1 MSAAAPSQ
9 TVFSIGYDFH
19 VGAGNNGNVYG
30 ITNYKEATRNQSF
43 TYDALNRL
51 ASAQNAGTNCAA
63 TTANGKTEYWGNNY
77 GYDAWGNLLN
87 KTVTKCGAENLS
99 ITALANNQ
107 LSGYTYDPAGNMT
120 ADPTD
125 GVALVY
131 DAESRIATSTKNG
144 TTATYTYSADGQ

>member
-1 MSAAAPSQ
+1 MR
-9 TVFSIGYDFH
+9 
-19 VGAGNNGNVYG
+19 
-30 ITNYKEATRNQSF
+30 E
-43 TYDALNRL
+43 
-51 ASAQNAGTNCAA
+51 
-63 TTANGKTEYWGNNY
+63 TTALRPLSTADRVLGNNY

-125 GVALVY
+125 GVTLVY
-131 DAESRIATSTKNG
+131 DAESRIATATKNG
-144 TTATYTYSADGQ
+144 TTPPTPMTPAERVRKE